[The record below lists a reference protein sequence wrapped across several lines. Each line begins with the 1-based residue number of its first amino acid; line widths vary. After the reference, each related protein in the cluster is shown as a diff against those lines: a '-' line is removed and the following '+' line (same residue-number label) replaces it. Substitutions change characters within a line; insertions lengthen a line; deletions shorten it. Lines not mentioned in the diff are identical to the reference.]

1 MSTTVEQRDMDKPS
15 GPAVAVVLAAGIGAF
30 VLGLMTTLAAASEGL
45 ADFLRFSEDVG
56 PLSGKT
62 IFAGAAF
69 FLAWAVLGYVWRGRD
84 IEWRP
89 VLVATVVLVALG
101 FLGTFPTFFE
111 AFAND

>member
-1 MSTTVEQRDMDKPS
+1 MSMTAEQGDMDKPS
-15 GPAVAVVLAAGIGAF
+15 GPGAAVVLAAGVGAF
-30 VLGLMTTLAAASEGL
+30 VLGLMTTLAAASSGTS
-45 ADFLRFSEDVG
+45 DFLRFSEDVG

-69 FLAWAVLGYVWRGRD
+69 FLAWAVFGYVWRERE

-111 AFAND
+111 AFAD